1 MMRNDFAKVKKRN
14 GTLIKIENAQKE
26 YFCIFCGERAEWTAL
41 FDAGRGAK
49 LIERYCHKCADLHV
63 DSEEYQ

>member
-1 MMRNDFAKVKKRN
+1 MANNVSSKLKKRK
-14 GTLIKIENAQKE
+14 GSLIKIENTEKE

-49 LIERYCHKCADLHV
+49 LIERYCPKCADLHV